1 PPVPAADSA
10 APAVETTG
18 PTPEVPWGLDE
29 VVVSARKIDE
39 LVENTP
45 VSCTPLSAA
54 PLVKAEV
61 QRLDQIQKLVAYLT
75 LLTEPDVT
83 AFNALI
89 RGVGQLEEAD
99 PGVGVYLDGVYLPS
113 TGNALLNVVDI
124 ERIEVL
130 RGPQGTLFG
139 KNTIGGAINI
149 TSVK

>member
-1 PPVPAADSA
+1 A
-10 APAVETTG
+10 APE
-18 PTPEVPWGLDE
+18 
-29 VVVSARKIDE
+29 
-39 LVENTP
+39 
-45 VSCTPLSAA
+45 
-54 PLVKAEV
+54 KAEV
-61 QRLDQIQKLVAYLT
+61 RRLDQIQNLVPNLPSV
-75 LLTEPDVT
+75 TEPDGT

-124 ERIEVL
+124 DRIEVL

-149 TSVK
+149 TSVKPSEQLEASGLVAGGNLGPLGWRAKPPGPGSHA